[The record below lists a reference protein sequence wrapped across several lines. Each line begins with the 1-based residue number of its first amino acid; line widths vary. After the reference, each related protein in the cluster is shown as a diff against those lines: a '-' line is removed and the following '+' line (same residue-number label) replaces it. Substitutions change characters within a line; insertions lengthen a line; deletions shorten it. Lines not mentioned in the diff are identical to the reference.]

1 MAKKKYKSIY
11 QESHSK
17 DELKEI
23 RRTLAKRANQ
33 RMVRLE
39 RATSEISGESYASYG
54 AIDQVK
60 YYLKGKRRFSENLK
74 YTDDID
80 LLKREINELQK
91 FLESPS
97 SLVSG
102 QRAIEKKRQ
111 ETFASGQWGGRW
123 EKDEKTGEWK
133 KVGVTGVSLKN
144 ASNKEFFNFLRSN
157 TFHNLVAKGF
167 TSEQIVEIFDAAL
180 ERDKRTTPLSI
191 TRRLEE
197 AYAEWAESG
206 KMGGIKDLQQR
217 FGVNI
222 LKGSGNQ

>member
-23 RRTLAKRANQ
+23 RRKLAKRANQ
-33 RMVRLE
+33 RIVRLE
-39 RATSEISGESYASYG
+39 RATSNITGESYASYG
-54 AIDQVK
+54 AIDQVN

-74 YTDDID
+74 YTDDVD

-111 ETFASGQWGGRW
+111 ETFASGKWG
-123 EKDEKTGEWK
+123 TG
-133 KVGVTGVSLKN
+133 GATGVSLKN
-144 ASNKEFFNFLRSN
+144 ANNKEFFNFLNSN
-157 TFHNLVAKGF
+157 TFHNLVSKGF
-167 TSEQIVEIFDAAL
+167 TSEQIIELYDAAL
-180 ERDKRTTPLSI
+180 ERDKRTTPESI
-191 TRRLEE
+191 TRRLEQ
-197 AYAEWAESG
+197 AYEEWKYTGIE
-206 KMGGIKDLQQR
+206 GGIKDLQKR
-217 FGVNI
+217 FKVNI
-222 LKGSGNQ
+222 LKGSGNR